1 MVNTHLRVADEVVKS
16 EAPQDLI
23 GQVGGP
29 GLGRV
34 PSRLDHRV
42 QGHDDLEGG
51 GQNVLGRH
59 LPERALLV
67 YPEKVLDD
75 LLYNIYSDS
84 THMWTA
90 VMGHSNRALSSDPS
104 N

>member
-16 EAPQDLI
+16 EAPQNLI

-51 GQNVLGRH
+51 GQNVLGNDTFTSDLFATEAVFSELYH
-59 LPERALLV
+59 FVLELLDHTIRNV
-67 YPEKVLDD
+67 VSWNTRIDVFDEMNV
-75 LLYNIYSDS
+75 
-84 THMWTA
+84 
-90 VMGHSNRALSSDPS
+90 
-104 N
+104 